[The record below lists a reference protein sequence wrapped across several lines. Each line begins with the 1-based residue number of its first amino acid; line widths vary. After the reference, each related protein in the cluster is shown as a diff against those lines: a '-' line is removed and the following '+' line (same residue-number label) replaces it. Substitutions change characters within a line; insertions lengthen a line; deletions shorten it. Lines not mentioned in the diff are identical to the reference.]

1 MIVQVPIND
10 IFANGSNDE
19 ELQRE
24 IKEGLAIRKY
34 LKAKISI
41 GELAEILGMK
51 YMEARDWLHA
61 QGIPTTRKHP
71 PDLETIAVDNMNRL
85 AKRLGV

>member
-24 IKEGLAIRKY
+24 IKEGLA
-34 LKAKISI
+34 
-41 GELAEILGMK
+41 
-51 YMEARDWLHA
+51 
-61 QGIPTTRKHP
+61 TRKHP

>member
-10 IFANGSNDE
+10 LFANGSNDE

-61 QGIPTTRKHP
+61 QGIATTRKLP
-71 PDLETIAVDNMNRL
+71 PDLEKKMNENMEQF
-85 AKRLGV
+85 AKELGA

>member
-41 GELAEILGMK
+41 GELAEILGTK

-61 QGIPTTRKHP
+61 QGIPTSRKFSP
-71 PDLETIAVDNMNRL
+71 ELEKVLDDNMNQL
-85 AKRLGV
+85 IEELGV